1 MRPSLA
7 RRANKASSAGM
18 EIDGMIA
25 ALILIPLLAAI
36 AAFNIRRNA
45 LRRGVLVTAASAH
58 SILTASLWIA
68 WPKKPEPFLDGWL
81 ALDAPGLI
89 FLSTCSTLFL
99 AASVYA
105 VGYHSREGSDAGE
118 PHRDI
123 EEGGLFF
130 RNEPEAIFSGCMLLF
145 LGTMTLVS
153 LSQHLGLLWVGVE
166 ATTLATAPL
175 IYYHRHHRSL
185 EATWKYLLICSVG
198 LALAMIGN
206 FALAAS
212 IPQED
217 AHSGAINLVLGDLL
231 KHANKLNPTW
241 VQIAFVF
248 FLVGYGTKM
257 GLAPLH
263 TWLPDAHSEA
273 PSLVSALMSGALL
286 NCAFLGILRG
296 HQVCTAAG
304 FPGFSSE
311 LLVGF
316 GLLSMFVAGIFILGQ
331 TDFKRM
337 LAYSS
342 VEHMGIL
349 ALGVGCGAAYGMGL
363 HAIGHSLVKGSLFLT
378 TGLLLAAYR
387 TKKVTHIHN
396 LLAEYPVTGML
407 WLVGFLAIVGAPP
420 FSLFLSEFTIG
431 KALID
436 GGRPFAAVVY
446 FVMLGV
452 IFLGMAT
459 SVLPMMHGTGKGNSD
474 GHHEP
479 TPVNA
484 NAYSPPLTMIVPPIV
499 LAALVLGLGIWLPP
513 DVGEVLRDAAAALSG
528 RTSP

>member
-1 MRPSLA
+1 METARMLA
-7 RRANKASSAGM
+7 S
-18 EIDGMIA
+18 
-25 ALILIPLLAAI
+25 LILIPLIAAI
-36 AAFNIRRNA
+36 AAFNVRSHR
-45 LRRGVLVTAASAH
+45 LRRGLLVGAATTHSVLTS
-58 SILTASLWIA
+58 SLWMA
-68 WPKKPEPFLDGWL
+68 WPKRPEPFLEGWL
-81 ALDAPGLI
+81 GLDAPGLL
-89 FLSTCSTLFL
+89 FLSTCSALFL
-99 AASVYA
+99 AAAVYA
-105 VGYHSREGSDAGE
+105 VGYHSREGDAAGE

-130 RNEPEAIFSGCMLLF
+130 RNEPEAIFTGCMLLF

-198 LALAMIGN
+198 LALAMLGN
-206 FALAAS
+206 FSLAAS

-217 AHSGAINLVLGDLL
+217 AKAGTINLLLGDLMN
-231 KHANKLNPTW
+231 HASRLNHTW
-241 VQIAFVF
+241 VQVAFVF

-273 PSLVSALMSGALL
+273 PSLVSALMSGSLL

-304 FPGFSSE
+304 FPEFSGE

-349 ALGVGCGAAYGMGL
+349 ALAIGCRAGFGMGL
-363 HAIGHSLVKGSLFLT
+363 HAIGHSLIKGSLFLT

-387 TKKVTHIHN
+387 TKKVTHIRN
-396 LLAEYPVTGML
+396 LLADYPVIGML
-407 WLVGFLAIVGAPP
+407 WAVGFLGIVGAPP

-431 KALID
+431 RALID
-436 GGRPFAAVVY
+436 GDRPFAAVVY

-452 IFLGMAT
+452 IFLGMAS
-459 SVLPMMHGTGKGNSD
+459 SVLPMLHGTVNGYDN
-474 GHHEP
+474 HEP
-479 TPVNA
+479 PGGSNT
-484 NAYSPPLTMIVPPIV
+484 YSPPPSMIVPPIV
-499 LAALVLGLGIWLPP
+499 LAALVLALGIWLPP
-513 DVGEVLRDAAAALSG
+513 DIDEVLRDVAAALSG
-528 RTSP
+528 GSP